1 MYAQSDSWYW
11 YNFFFCWQSNHI
23 RDRKWRQRSVTY
35 ADSAERGRFT
45 SRWEVTPLP
54 VESHPF
60 SAQSSDCIL
69 SECHPLLSQ
78 VHLQTIN
85 IFFKIFNVQIVD
97 PKMLLPCLN
106 IRFLCILRFEPVLHI
121 HKSVNPLIRMWY
133 SDIHPSFL
141 GKHAALFCYPLYP
154 YIIPFLW
161 NVSFYPRQIIFAF

>member
-1 MYAQSDSWYW
+1 MHNQTVDIDTI
-11 YNFFFCWQSNHI
+11 FFCWQSNHI
-23 RDRKWRQRSVTY
+23 RDRKWRQRSVTS

-141 GKHAALFCYPLYP
+141 GKHAASFCYPLYP